1 MKVTKRQLR
10 RIIREEKAK
19 STKKYD
25 DDSALKG
32 GQSELP
38 DPLQK
43 GIIDKTVEEREEEEK
58 KDETTRIRYSHL
70 RKIIREAILSEVEF
84 YDETPE
90 GQLVGTEEEDTQFR
104 NQLNAEKEMKAAGL
118 TKDEIAQMWAFIKET
133 ADPFDFM
140 ETPMYEKLFDWFAFD
155 GPTLMPYG
163 TAKARDG
170 DPDVWILDYL
180 QDPSLLMGAQAPH
193 DGRDEGWM
201 AAK

>member
-1 MKVTKRQLR
+1 MRISKRQLI

-38 DPLQK
+38 DPVQK
-43 GIIDKTVEEREEEEK
+43 GIIDKTTEEREEEEK
-58 KDETTRIRYSHL
+58 KDETMRIRYNHL

-90 GQLVGTEEEDTQFR
+90 GQLVGTEVEDANFR
-104 NQLNAEKEMKAAGL
+104 NALQAEKDMKAAGL
-118 TKDEIAQMWAFIKET
+118 SKDEIAKMWGFIKET
-133 ADPFDFM
+133 TDPFDFM
-140 ETPMYEKLFDWFAFD
+140 DTPMYEKLFEWFAFD
-155 GPTLMPYG
+155 GPVRMPYG

-180 QDPSLLMGAQAPH
+180 QDPSAFHPEA
-193 DGRDEGWM
+193 EVW